1 MLINKGALVNEKDN
15 ISNTPMHCA
24 ALHGQNTIMC
34 LLVSNGANC
43 CELGDL
49 QIKNDIGYID
59 YNIIIHRKSNQFFC
73 ISELL

>member
-15 ISNTPMHCA
+15 MSNTPMHCA

-43 CELGDL
+43 CELGAL
-49 QIKNDIGYID
+49 QKHDIDYID
-59 YNIIIHRKSNQFFC
+59 YNIIIYRKSNQIFLY
-73 ISELL
+73 I

>member
-15 ISNTPMHCA
+15 MSNTPMHCA

-49 QIKNDIGYID
+49 QIKNDIDYID
-59 YNIIIHRKSNQFFC
+59 YNIIIVRKFNKFFC
-73 ISELL
+73 IFELL

>member
-15 ISNTPMHCA
+15 MSNTPMHCA

-43 CELGDL
+43 CELGEL
-49 QIKNDIGYID
+49 QKNDIDYID
-59 YNIIIHRKSNQFFC
+59 YNIKLGNPISFC
-73 ISELL
+73 CIFELL